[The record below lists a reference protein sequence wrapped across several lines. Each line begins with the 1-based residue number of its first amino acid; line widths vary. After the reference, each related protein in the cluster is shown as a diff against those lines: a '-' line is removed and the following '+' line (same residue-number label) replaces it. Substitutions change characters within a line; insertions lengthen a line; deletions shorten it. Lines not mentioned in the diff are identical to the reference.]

1 MEAAAT
7 STAPTASSKRI
18 SAKPKTPLAAVARKP
33 APRKSKTVVKDL
45 PEIVDINAMIAEAAY
60 LIAAGRGFAP
70 GHDVEDWLQAEQQI
84 LSRYR

>member
-7 STAPTASSKRI
+7 SSVPTASVKRVPPRVKAPLTAI
-18 SAKPKTPLAAVARKP
+18 AKKP
-33 APRKSKTVVKDL
+33 AVRKSKTVVKDL
-45 PEIVDINAMIAEAAY
+45 PEIVDITAMIAEAAY

-84 LSRYR
+84 LSRFR

>member
-7 STAPTASSKRI
+7 PTVPTSSTARV
-18 SAKPKTPLAAVARKP
+18 SAKAKGPLAAIARKP
-33 APRKSKTVVKDL
+33 AVRKSKTAVKG
-45 PEIVDINAMIAEAAY
+45 PAEIVDITAMIAEAAY
-60 LIAAGRGFAP
+60 LLAANRGFAP